1 MADGIGVYQITG
13 SVETTVLNIAS
24 LVSSNSFGSISGL
37 NSRRSEAKKYY
48 INLLTS
54 SNAPSWTQHF
64 IGKQHAFVL
73 TPMSA
78 SYELMYSWNAYM
90 SGS

>member
-13 SVETTVLNIAS
+13 SVETTVINIS
-24 LVSSNSFGSISGL
+24 TLVCSNSFGSISGL

-48 INLLTS
+48 TSYLTS
-54 SNAPSWTQHF
+54 SNSPSWTQQL
-64 IGKQHAFVL
+64 IGKKHAFVL
-73 TPMSA
+73 TPMS
-78 SYELMYSWNAYM
+78 SSNELMYSWNAYM